1 MKYTDTHE
9 WYLDGKVG
17 ISKYAQ
23 QELGE
28 IVYIELPKVGQ
39 KVEAGEEIA
48 VLESTKAAADIYSP
62 VSGTVTAVN
71 SKLKEDVNLL
81 NQFPEKEGYLFEITA
96 SHPEEIEE
104 LLTAEGYSALRSPF
118 QEK

>member
-39 KVEAGEEIA
+39 VVKAGEEIA

-62 VSGTVTAVN
+62 ISGTITAVN
-71 SKLKEDVNLL
+71 MKLKEDVDLL
-81 NQFPEKEGYLFEITA
+81 NQSPEEEGYLFEIIP
-96 SHPEEIEE
+96 SHPEEREA
-104 LLTAEGYSALRSPF
+104 LLKADVYSALKS
-118 QEK
+118 K